1 VAEAK
6 LSKLEFQIMEALWTQ
21 GEASIREIQETFPA
35 KRRPAYTTIQT
46 TVYRLEAKNI
56 VRRVKKVGNFHIFAA
71 AVSRSAAQR
80 RLIDDLL
87 ALFGGRTQPVMA
99 HLIESGKLTLED
111 VKEAEKALRQMERKD
126 KP

>member
-1 VAEAK
+1 MPEAK

-56 VRRVKKVGNFHIFAA
+56 VRRVKKVGNFHVFAA

-80 RLIDDLL
+80 RLVDDLL

-111 VKEAEKALRQMERKD
+111 VKEAEKALRQLEKKD
-126 KP
+126 KS